1 MPGLQDTDSRL
12 AYAQRTEPGVKQMPN
27 ANSIGSIEGV
37 DKLLRTSRVGHI
49 ATISPKGRVSTVPIA
64 YHFDG
69 QNIFFGTPRDSS
81 KLKFLQKNPNVAFQ
95 LDNGKVMGEAVGV
108 MMQGNA
114 EIYETRDLLKK
125 YKDTMPAILRY
136 SQKYPDAFVFYLR
149 NPKKLAEVRRYAKY
163 RVVRIVPDRILYWSG
178 YDWGRVIPDPEEYT
192 TFFDIHQETDPKA
205 MGREVGSLF
214 ASMETISSDQGPGED
229 ILDQSRQLCHPKV
242 IDQDKLMS
250 ELFAEAMTDQ
260 KVTEDEMEILNTI
273 RRNYRFYL
281 DSLKNALSDGIIS
294 SDECALLNT
303 IKQSVYQS
311 VLDTALKDGEIKEE
325 EANLL
330 KKFRELLDVQEN
342 QGEQVTH

>member
-1 MPGLQDTDSRL
+1 MPRLQNTDSRL
-12 AYAQRTEPGVKQMPN
+12 AYAKRGELSVNQMETP
-27 ANSIGSIEGV
+27 NSIGSIEGV
-37 DKLLRTSRVGHI
+37 DNLLRTSRVGHI

-69 QNIFFGTPRDSS
+69 QNVFFGTPRDSS
-81 KLKFLQKNPNVAFQ
+81 KLKFLQENPNVAFQ

-125 YKDTMPAILRY
+125 YKETMPAILRY
-136 SQKYPDAFVFYLR
+136 SKKYPDAFVFYIR
-149 NPKKLAEVRRYAKY
+149 NPKKLAEVRRYTKY

-192 TFFDIHQETDPKA
+192 RFFDIHQDTDAKA
-205 MGREVGSLF
+205 MAQEVGSLF
-214 ASMETISSDQGPGED
+214 ASMDTISSEQGPGED

-250 ELFAEAMTDQ
+250 DLFAEAMTDQ
-260 KVTEDEMEILNTI
+260 KVTEDEIEILNTI

-281 DSLKNALSDGIIS
+281 DSLKNAMSDGIIS

-311 VLDTALKDGEIKEE
+311 ALDTALKDGEIKEE

-330 KKFRELLDVQEN
+330 KKFRQLLDVQET
-342 QGEQVTH
+342 QEGSMPH